1 MGVAESG
8 SRVHGGVISSP
19 CYARR
24 VTYWPF
30 WLGGLALAVTAL
42 AHWLL
47 VHRLMSVSSRFSAL
61 VDRARGVT
69 ATGGASASVARTEPS
84 AHHLVF
90 FGGIVL
96 GGFLAALTS
105 SSFSPTLFDVGAR
118 FSAIFGDDPIMT
130 ALFLVGGGA
139 LVGIGT
145 RMATGCTSGHGLC
158 GVARF
163 ERGSLLATASFFG
176 TGIVVALAI
185 QGMFLS

>member
-1 MGVAESG
+1 METERPLRGRQIFGRAA
-8 SRVHGGVISSP
+8 RP
-19 CYARR
+19 CYAPG

-30 WLGGLALAVTAL
+30 WVGGAALAATAL
-42 AHWLL
+42 AHWFL
-47 VHRLMSVSSRFSAL
+47 VGRLMSVSSRFSAL
-61 VDRARGVT
+61 VDRARGQQPAT
-69 ATGGASASVARTEPS
+69 AERSS
-84 AHHLVF
+84 HHAVF

-96 GGFLAALTS
+96 GGLVAALLS
-105 SSFSPTLFDVGAR
+105 DSFAPTLFDVGAR
-118 FSAIFGDDPIMT
+118 FSAIFGADPITT
-130 ALFLVGGGA
+130 ALWLVGGGT

-185 QGMFLS
+185 QEMLS